1 MESGGG
7 ILPAQGRAGAGG
19 GAHGTGA
26 ALHAEEMWMGY

>member
-1 MESGGG
+1 MEEGFFQHRGG
-7 ILPAQGRAGAGG
+7 QGG